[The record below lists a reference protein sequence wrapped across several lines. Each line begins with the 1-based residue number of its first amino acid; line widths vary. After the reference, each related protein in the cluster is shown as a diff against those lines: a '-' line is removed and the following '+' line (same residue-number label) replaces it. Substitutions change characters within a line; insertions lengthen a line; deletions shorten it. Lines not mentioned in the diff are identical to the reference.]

1 MSTSMA
7 IRHQTFLA
15 EGKSRLAIF
24 AVVAA
29 LAGLYLWLPNAPS
42 SAAINLWLN
51 QRMPVVHGT
60 VLAILSAFVAALLTI
75 WTLMKT
81 RSTRYIERLADSRT
95 FADFI
100 GDFEG
105 RLVFGAIALFI
116 TSIVAV
122 VGWVPSTEWTLATA
136 INFIWAGWCLAAIVL
151 LLDSLLTARVLL

>member
-1 MSTSMA
+1 MSKSLA
-7 IRHQTFLA
+7 IRHQTFIA
-15 EGKSRLAIF
+15 EGKSRLAIL
-24 AVVAA
+24 AVVLA
-29 LAGLYLWLPNAPS
+29 LAGLYLWLPSASNPS
-42 SAAINLWLN
+42 AINLWLD

-105 RLVFGAIALFI
+105 RLVFGAIALAI
-116 TSIVAV
+116 TSVVAV
-122 VGWVPSTEWTLATA
+122 VGWTPSTTWSFATA
-136 INFIWAGWCLAAIVL
+136 INFIWAGCCLAAFVL
-151 LLDSLLTARVLL
+151 LIDSLLTARVLL